1 MGSYQIMT
9 GNEACAK
16 AAIES
21 GLGFFAGYPITPATE
36 IAELCSELLPQIG
49 GVYMQMEDEIASI
62 SAIIGASVTGKKV
75 MTATSGPGFSLMQEN
90 LGWAHINEV
99 PCVIVD
105 VMRKGPSGGS
115 ATLPA
120 QADIMQ
126 TKWGS
131 HGDYRS
137 LVLVP
142 NSVQEIYQETI
153 RAFNLAEKYRQPV
166 ILLYDAVLAHMS
178 EKIYVPDKNEI
189 EIIDREKPS
198 CDKKD
203 YLPFNYK
210 DNKVQP
216 LASFGQGYKIHYSG
230 LTHDETGFPISNQN
244 TTGLEIV
251 IHHLFDKI
259 DDNYDSD
266 IKKYEAY
273 CCEDADVLVV
283 SIGITSRSAK
293 AAVMQARKMGI
304 KAGLFRPI
312 TMWPFPHKD
321 FSDINIKSKAVVTA
335 EMNNGQLNQVVIE
348 DIDRNQKLV
357 MKNLYDGNQIKDEDI
372 LKSIIEANKYEQ

>member
-16 AAIES
+16 AAIAS
-21 GLGFFAGYPITPATE
+21 GMSFFAGYPITPATE
-36 IAELCSELLPQIG
+36 IAELCSELLPQSG
-49 GVYMQMEDEIASI
+49 GVYMQMEDELASI
-62 SAIIGASVTGKKV
+62 GAIIGASVAGKKV

-90 LGWAHINEV
+90 LGWAHINEI

-137 LVLVP
+137 LVIVP
-142 NSVQEIYQETI
+142 NSVEEIYTETI

-178 EKIYVPDKNEI
+178 EKIYVPDKDEI
-189 EIIDREKPS
+189 EVINRAKPS
-198 CDKKD
+198 GDKNN
-203 YLPFNYK
+203 YLPFNYQ

-216 LASFGQGYKIHYSG
+216 LASFGEGYKIHYSG
-230 LTHDETGFPISNQN
+230 LTHDETGFPVSNQN

-293 AAVMQARKMGI
+293 SAVTQARQMGI

-321 FSDINIKSKAVVTA
+321 FSDINLRSKAVVTA

-357 MKNLYDGNQIKDEDI
+357 MKNLYDGNQIRDIDI
-372 LKSIIEANKYEQ
+372 LNSIIEANKYEQ

>member
-1 MGSYQIMT
+1 MGSYKIMT
-9 GNEACAK
+9 GNEACAR
-16 AAIES
+16 AAIAS
-21 GLGFFAGYPITPATE
+21 GMRFFAGYPITPATE
-36 IAELCSELLPQIG
+36 IAELCSELLPQVD

-62 SAIIGASVTGKKV
+62 GAIIGASVTGKKV

-90 LGWAHINEV
+90 LGWAHINEI
-99 PCVIVD
+99 PCVIVN

-137 LVLVP
+137 VVLVP
-142 NSVQEIYQETI
+142 NSVEEIYTETI
-153 RAFNLAEKYRQPV
+153 RAFNIAEKYRQPV
-166 ILLYDAVLAHMS
+166 IVLYDAVLAHMS
-178 EKIYVPDKNEI
+178 EKIYVPDDSEI
-189 EIIDREKPS
+189 EIIDRKKPES
-198 CDKKD
+198 KEN
-203 YLPFNYK
+203 YNPFNYE
-210 DNKVQP
+210 DSSVQP
-216 LASFGQGYKIHYSG
+216 LGSFGEGYKIHLSG
-230 LTHDETGFPISNQN
+230 LTHDETGFPVSNQN
-244 TTGLEIV
+244 TTGLEIL

-259 DDNYDSD
+259 DENYQSD
-266 IKKYEAY
+266 IEKYEAY

-293 AAVMQARKMGI
+293 SAVIQARQMGI

-312 TMWPFPHKD
+312 TMWPFPHDD
-321 FSDINIKSKAVVTA
+321 FSVINLHAKAIVTA

-357 MKNLYDGNQIKDEDI
+357 MKNLYDGNQIKDRDI
-372 LKSIIEANKYEQ
+372 LNSIIEANNYEQ

>member
-9 GNEACAK
+9 GNEACAR
-16 AAIES
+16 AAIAAGMS
-21 GLGFFAGYPITPATE
+21 FFAGYPITPATE
-36 IAELCSELLPQIG
+36 IAELCSELLPQNN

-62 SAIIGASVTGKKV
+62 GAIIGASAAGKKV

-90 LGWAHINEV
+90 LGWAHINEI

-137 LVLVP
+137 LVIVP
-142 NSVQEIYQETI
+142 NSVEEIYTETI

-178 EKIYVPDKNEI
+178 EKIYVRDLDEI
-189 EIIDREKPS
+189 EIINRSKPS

-203 YLPFNYK
+203 YNPFNYESS
-210 DNKVQP
+210 KVAP
-216 LASFGQGYKIHYSG
+216 LASFGEGYKIHFSG
-230 LTHDETGFPISNQN
+230 LTHDETGFPVSNQN
-244 TTGLEIV
+244 TTGLEV
-251 IHHLFDKI
+251 LIHHLFDKI
-259 DDNYDSD
+259 DDNYDKD
-266 IKKYEAY
+266 IKKYETFMID
-273 CCEDADVLVV
+273 DADVLVV

-293 AAVMQARKMGI
+293 AAVAAARKQGI

-312 TMWPFPHKD
+312 TMWPFPHDD
-321 FSDINIKSKAVVTA
+321 FSRINLKSKAIVTA

-357 MKNLYDGNQIKDEDI
+357 MKNLYDGNQIRDIDI
-372 LKSIIEANKYEQ
+372 LNSIIEANKYEQ

>member
-1 MGSYQIMT
+1 MT

-16 AAIES
+16 AAIAS
-21 GLGFFAGYPITPATE
+21 GMRFFAGYPITPATE
-36 IAELCSELLPQIG
+36 VAELCSQLLPLND

-62 SAIIGASVTGKKV
+62 GAIIGASAAGKKV

-90 LGWAHINEV
+90 LGWAYINEI

-126 TKWGS
+126 TKWGT
-131 HGDYRS
+131 HGDYRA
-137 LVLVP
+137 LVIAP
-142 NSVQEIYQETI
+142 NSVQEIYYETI
-153 RAFNLAEKYRQPV
+153 RAFNLSEKYRQPV

-178 EKIYVPDKNEI
+178 EKIYVPDDSEI
-189 EIIDREKPS
+189 EILGRIKPEN
-198 CDKKD
+198 KEN
-203 YLPFNYK
+203 YNPFNYT
-210 DNKVQP
+210 DSTVQP
-216 LASFGQGYKIHYSG
+216 LAAFGEGYKIHMSG
-230 LTHDETGFPISNQN
+230 LTHDETGFPVSNQN
-244 TTGLEIV
+244 TTGLEIL

-259 DDNYDSD
+259 DENYDKE

-273 CCEDADVLVV
+273 LCDDADVLVV

-293 AAVMQARKMGI
+293 SAVIQAREMGI

-321 FSDINIKSKAVVTA
+321 FSEINLNCKAVVTA

-357 MKNLYDGNQIKDEDI
+357 MKNLYDGNQIRDIDI
-372 LKSIIEANKYEQ
+372 LRSIQEANKYE

>member
-1 MGSYQIMT
+1 MGSYKIMT
-9 GNEACAK
+9 GNEACAR
-16 AAIES
+16 AAIAS
-21 GLGFFAGYPITPATE
+21 GMRFFAGYPITPATE
-36 IAELCSELLPQIG
+36 IAELCSELLPQVD

-62 SAIIGASVTGKKV
+62 GAIIGASVTGKKV

-90 LGWAHINEV
+90 LGWAHINEI
-99 PCVIVD
+99 PCVIVN

-137 LVLVP
+137 VVLVP
-142 NSVQEIYQETI
+142 NSVEEIYIETI
-153 RAFNLAEKYRQPV
+153 RAFNIAEKYRQPV
-166 ILLYDAVLAHMS
+166 IVLYDAVLAHMS
-178 EKIYVPDKNEI
+178 EKIYVPDDSEI
-189 EIIDREKPS
+189 EIIDRKKPES
-198 CDKKD
+198 KEN
-203 YLPFNYK
+203 YNPFNYK
-210 DNKVQP
+210 DSSVQP
-216 LASFGQGYKIHYSG
+216 LGSFGEGYKIHLSG
-230 LTHDETGFPISNQN
+230 LTHDETGFPVSNQN
-244 TTGLEIV
+244 TTGLEIL

-259 DDNYDSD
+259 DENYQSD
-266 IKKYEAY
+266 IEKYEAY

-293 AAVMQARKMGI
+293 SAVIQARQMGI

-312 TMWPFPHKD
+312 TMWPFPHDD
-321 FSDINIKSKAVVTA
+321 FSIINLRAKAIVTA

-357 MKNLYDGNQIKDEDI
+357 MKNLYDGNQIKDRDI
-372 LKSIIEANKYEQ
+372 LNSIIEANNYEQ

>member
-1 MGSYQIMT
+1 MGSYKIMT
-9 GNEACAK
+9 GNEACAM
-16 AAIES
+16 AAIAS
-21 GLGFFAGYPITPATE
+21 GMRFFAGYPITPATE
-36 IAELCSELLPQIG
+36 IAEICSEILPQVD

-62 SAIIGASVTGKKV
+62 SAIIGASAAGKKV

-90 LGWAHINEV
+90 LGWAFINEI

-137 LVLVP
+137 VVITP
-142 NSVQEIYQETI
+142 NSVQEIYHETL

-166 ILLYDAVLAHMS
+166 IILYDAVLAHMS
-178 EKIYVPDKNEI
+178 EKIYVPDNEEI
-189 EIIDREKPS
+189 EVIDRAKPD

-203 YLPFNYK
+203 YQPFRYS
-210 DNKVQP
+210 DSKVQP
-216 LASFGQGYKIHYSG
+216 LASFGEGYKIHFSG
-230 LTHDETGFPISNQN
+230 LTHDETGFPVSNQN
-244 TTGLEIV
+244 TTGLEIL

-259 DDNYDSD
+259 DENYDAD
-266 IKKYEAY
+266 IKKYETY
-273 CCEDADVLVV
+273 MVDDADVLVV

-293 AAVMQARKMGI
+293 TAVIQAREMGI

-312 TMWPFPHKD
+312 TMWPFPHHD
-321 FSDINIKSKAVVTA
+321 FSKINLRSKAIVTA

-357 MKNLYDGNQIKDEDI
+357 MKNLYDGNQIRDVDI

>member
-16 AAIES
+16 AAIAS
-21 GLGFFAGYPITPATE
+21 GMRFFAGYPITPATE
-36 IAELCSELLPQIG
+36 IAELCSEYLPKVD

-90 LGWAHINEV
+90 LGWAYINEI

-126 TKWGS
+126 TKWGT

-137 LVLVP
+137 VVLSP
-142 NSVQEIYQETI
+142 NSVEEIYHETI
-153 RAFNLAEKYRQPV
+153 RAFNIAEKYRQPV
-166 ILLYDAVLAHMS
+166 IIIYDAVLAHMS
-178 EKIYVPDKNEI
+178 EKIYVPDEDEI
-189 EIIDREKPS
+189 EVIDRAKPVS
-198 CDKKD
+198 KEN
-203 YLPFNYK
+203 YNPFNYS
-210 DNKVQP
+210 DNKVQA
-216 LASFGQGYKIHYSG
+216 LASFGEGYRYHLSG
-230 LTHDETGFPISNQN
+230 LTHDETGFPVSNQN
-244 TTGLEIV
+244 TTGLEIL

-293 AAVMQARKMGI
+293 SAVRKAREMGI

-312 TMWPFPHKD
+312 TMWPFPHDD
-321 FSDINIKSKAVVTA
+321 FSKINISCKAIVTA

-348 DIDRNQKLV
+348 DIDRTQKLV
-357 MKNLYDGNQIKDEDI
+357 MKNLYDGNQITDDDI
-372 LKSIIEANKYEQ
+372 LKSIQEANKYE